1 MELFQNGAGVGILK
15 DLPCMSCSQNF
26 GMFDLGKITFGL
38 SQANIIFQT
47 TICKSSWKADIL
59 AIRTD

>member
-1 MELFQNGAGVGILK
+1 MEPFQNGVGVGILE
-15 DLPCMSCSQNF
+15 DLPCMSCSQTF
-26 GMFDLGKITFGL
+26 GIFDLGKITFGL

-47 TICKSSWKADIL
+47 TICTSTRKADIL